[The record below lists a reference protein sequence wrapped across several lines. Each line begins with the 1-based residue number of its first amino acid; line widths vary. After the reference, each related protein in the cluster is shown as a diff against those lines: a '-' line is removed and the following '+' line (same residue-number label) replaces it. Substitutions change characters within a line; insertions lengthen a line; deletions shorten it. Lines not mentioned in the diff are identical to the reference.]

1 MKNILILTIAAGLL
15 ASSSIAYARSADG
28 YAGGGWA
35 QAPVRSRVVY
45 RDRIIVN
52 RPIVVG
58 PSCIQ
63 WDDTLDQWENI
74 CD

>member
-1 MKNILILTIAAGLL
+1 MKNLLILTIAAGLL
-15 ASSSIAYARSADG
+15 ATASLAYARSADG
-28 YAGGGWA
+28 YTDGGWGH
-35 QAPVRSRVVY
+35 APIRTRVVY
-45 RDRIIVN
+45 RDRVIVN